1 MDTYNRWYILHY
13 TLLYCL
19 CQERLWVLLM
29 RDILS
34 KRLKEC
40 RKERGV
46 SQREVAIFCDITEK
60 AYQNYELMT
69 REPKL
74 EILIR
79 IADYF
84 EVSLDYLTGR
94 TDKKEW

>member
-1 MDTYNRWYILHY
+1 MMTKILS
-13 TLLYCL
+13 
-19 CQERLWVLLM
+19 ERL
-29 RDILS
+29 RQ
-34 KRLKEC
+34 C
-40 RKERGV
+40 RRERGL

-74 EILIR
+74 EILVR

-94 TDKKEW
+94 TDEKQMKS

>member
-1 MDTYNRWYILHY
+1 M
-13 TLLYCL
+13 
-19 CQERLWVLLM
+19 Q
-29 RDILS
+29 DILS
-34 KRLKEC
+34 KRLREC
-40 RKERGV
+40 RKERGL

-84 EVSLDYLTGR
+84 EVSLDYLVGR
-94 TDKKEW
+94 TDQKNWKTPT

>member
-1 MDTYNRWYILHY
+1 
-13 TLLYCL
+13 
-19 CQERLWVLLM
+19 M

-34 KRLKEC
+34 KRLRAC
-40 RKERGV
+40 RKERGL

-74 EILIR
+74 DILIR

-94 TDKKEW
+94 TDKKHL

>member
-1 MDTYNRWYILHY
+1 
-13 TLLYCL
+13 
-19 CQERLWVLLM
+19 M

-34 KRLKEC
+34 KRLKAC

-46 SQREVAIFCDITEK
+46 SQREVAIFCDITET

-84 EVSLDYLTGR
+84 EVSLDYLVGR
-94 TDKKEW
+94 TDNKKI